1 MPRSFSAGMTVATN
15 DEASGVVAL
24 VFVKIDHDS
33 WDDPIRVVSDGAAYI
48 WNEGSGGDKEWSP
61 CGFILGLPSDS
72 EEAPIGTITIQNVD
86 KRIGEGIA
94 AVTGPLDVDIWI
106 IKSTE
111 FNTAVEP
118 RVPTGTPAL
127 EANWPGYKLR
137 NFSVNAARATA
148 EIFVVD
154 PGAEQYGRRVRKG
167 SVPGL
172 YV

>member
-33 WDDPIRVVSDGAAYI
+33 WDEPIRVVSDGAPYL
-48 WNEGSGGDKEWSP
+48 WSGQAWAP
-61 CGFILGLPSDS
+61 CGFTIALPADT
-72 EEAPIGTITIQNVD
+72 EEAPVGTLTIQNVD
-86 KRIGEGIA
+86 KRIGEGIV

-111 FNTAVEP
+111 FNTSVAP
-118 RVPTGTPAL
+118 RVATGTPTV

-137 NFSVNAARATA
+137 NFSVNAARATG

-154 PGAEQYGRRVRKG
+154 PGAEQYGIRARKS